1 MEAVPSLL
9 LACLRPRR
17 NNRKREYG
25 IFSDE
30 QRSCMLEIKT
40 LMGEVF
46 SDDGEIM
53 EEEEEEGEEE
63 EEEEEEEDDVVVC
76 AEGEDEVEEEGGGE
90 DEVEDVGEHPGPEDG
105 PSDSQFDSPASQTPP
120 VQPQTTTVRYNPW
133 RHAIVLFSD

>member
-25 IFSDE
+25 IAFSDE
-30 QRSCMLEIKT
+30 QLRCMLEIKT
-40 LMGEVF
+40 LMDEVF

-53 EEEEEEGEEE
+53 EEEEEEEEE
-63 EEEEEEEDDVVVC
+63 EGRGEE
-76 AEGEDEVEEEGGGE
+76 
-90 DEVEDVGEHPGPEDG
+90 EVEDVGEHPGPEDG